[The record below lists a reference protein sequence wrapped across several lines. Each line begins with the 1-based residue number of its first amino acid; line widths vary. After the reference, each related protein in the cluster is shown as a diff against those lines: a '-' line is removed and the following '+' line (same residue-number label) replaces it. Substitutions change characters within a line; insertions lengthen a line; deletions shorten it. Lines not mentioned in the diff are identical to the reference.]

1 MKNNLNLFLELVEEW
16 ENGNT
21 AEATEKLDHEF
32 FSDETCFEIIKKYP
46 YNTGLLVHN
55 EHLSLPVLRKLAL
68 DKDWQVRFYVA
79 KKSSL
84 DYVLLK
90 KLSQDKDASV
100 RRSVAMNKITPVEI
114 LQQMYPDDDEIVNK
128 RLQERLSKKFPDS
141 HVYQEADAREYL
153 PIKEIKNAKQFV
165 MLVEEGIAEWE
176 DQDTTTI
183 TSALYTQVIPDEVC
197 FEIIKNYPSY
207 ILNLV
212 QNEHLSLPVLRKL
225 ASNKSWLIRTFIAQR
240 DILDYGLFEKLS
252 RDKDISVRTYIA
264 YNRKTPLAILKK
276 MYPDTDNEI
285 NEILQENILEKE
297 KIEKN

>member
-21 AEATEKLDHEF
+21 AEATAKLDREF

-68 DKDWQVRFYVA
+68 DKYWKVRFYVA

-84 DYVLLK
+84 DYALLK
-90 KLSQDKDASV
+90 KLSQDEDASV
-100 RRSVAMNKITPVEI
+100 RRSVATNKITPVEI

-141 HVYQEADAREYL
+141 HVYQEAGAREYL

-165 MLVEEGIAEWE
+165 MLVKEGLAEWE
-176 DQDTTTI
+176 DQETSTI
-183 TSALYTQVIPDEVC
+183 NRALEAQVIPDEVC

-212 QNEHLSLPVLRKL
+212 NNEHLSLPVLRKL
-225 ASNKSWLIRTFIAQR
+225 ASNKSEVIRSFIAQR
-240 DILDYGLFEKLS
+240 DTLDYGLFEKLS
-252 RDKDISVRTYIA
+252 RDKEIAVRSCIA
-264 YNRKTPLAILKK
+264 YNRKTPLTILKK
-276 MYPDTDNEI
+276 MYPDTVNEI
-285 NEILQENILEKE
+285 NETLQENILKKE